1 MFKPILRDIRIL
13 AVDDEPDNLSVIR
26 ELLTVLGAEVITAIN
41 GKDGLEKA
49 LVEAPHLI
57 ISDLSMPQV
66 TGWEFLENLRKHETT
81 KDIPVIALTAHAM
94 GGDREKVLEAGF
106 VNYIPKPLDILSIG
120 SHLAQMLKDI
130 PAIADKIIE

>member
-26 ELLTVLGAEVITAIN
+26 ELLTILGAEVITATN
-41 GKDGLEKA
+41 GQEGLEKA
-49 LVEAPHLI
+49 LNNNPHLI

-66 TGWEFLENLRKHETT
+66 TGWEFLINLRKHEAT

-94 GGDREKVLEAGF
+94 AGDREKVLEAGF
-106 VNYIPKPLDILSIG
+106 ANYIPKPLDILSVG
-120 SHLAQMLKDI
+120 PQLAEMFKEI
-130 PAIADKIIE
+130 PAIADKLI